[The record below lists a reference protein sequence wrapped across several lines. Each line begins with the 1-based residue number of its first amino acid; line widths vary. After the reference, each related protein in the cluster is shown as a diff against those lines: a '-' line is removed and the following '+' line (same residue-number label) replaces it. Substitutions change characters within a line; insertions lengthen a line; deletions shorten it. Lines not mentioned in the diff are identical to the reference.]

1 MPRPGLGQWRVAMSQ
16 TSCGSDCIAGRIAG
30 LLAFRSRTIAC
41 SQRFGYTFAQYSS
54 RGPDSQGLCEQ
65 EAPYLQASDQ
75 RDITQGNLNASI
87 LRLSWPTTISM
98 ALFSLPSI
106 YDAYWLGKL
115 GSGAQAA
122 AGLTMSV
129 RVTLISVLMA
139 LSVGSGAVVSRYV
152 GAKDQDNANLSALQS
167 VMLMIASSGALG
179 LIGLILARPLMSLAG
194 ADAETLPLAVKY
206 ARIIFIGLIAMEM
219 VPSMGFML
227 NAAGAPNV
235 LLGMLLFST
244 GTQLIAEP
252 ILVGRLGL
260 EGAALAL
267 VLANFVGM
275 SWGFFVMLSGRA
287 PVQLDLHNLRVDF
300 SMMKRILR
308 VTLPAVILRGAP
320 NLAMSVLTRYVAWYG
335 APVLAA
341 WTIVQRVYTAAL
353 IPSFGVARTAP
364 AMVGQNLGAAQPE
377 RATRSVHIIA
387 RAATL
392 IGIVIIVAL
401 VLFAPQIV
409 GLFSDEPET
418 VAIGVD
424 VVRALSVG
432 YLAFA
437 VNTVFDAAQAGA
449 GDTVSPMVINIVSVW
464 LVQVPLAFVLSQ
476 VTDLGANGIWIAVN
490 LGWIVQATLMTLRF
504 RQGRWKLLRVV

>member
-1 MPRPGLGQWRVAMSQ
+1 M
-16 TSCGSDCIAGRIAG
+16 
-30 LLAFRSRTIAC
+30 
-41 SQRFGYTFAQYSS
+41 
-54 RGPDSQGLCEQ
+54 
-65 EAPYLQASDQ
+65 QASTQ

-87 LRLSWPTTISM
+87 WHLSWPITLSM

-129 RVTLISVLMA
+129 RITMISVLMA
-139 LSVGSGAVVSRYV
+139 LSLGCGAVVSRYV

-167 VMLMIASSGALG
+167 VMLMIVSSGVLG
-179 LIGLILARPLMSLAG
+179 LVGLALVRPLMSLAG
-194 ADAETLPLAVKY
+194 ADAETLPLAVRY
-206 ARIIFIGLIAMEM
+206 ARIIFIGLIALEM

-235 LLGMLLFST
+235 LLGMTVFST

-267 VLANFVGM
+267 VLAHVVGM
-275 SWGFFVMLSGRA
+275 LWGFFVIFSGRA
-287 PVQLDLHNLRVDF
+287 PIQLDLRNLRLDLP
-300 SMMKRILR
+300 MMKRILR
-308 VTLPAVILRGAP
+308 VTLPAVVLRGAP

-341 WTIVQRVYTAAL
+341 WTIVQRVYNAAL

-392 IGIVIIVAL
+392 IGIVIIAAL
-401 VLFAPQIV
+401 VLFAPQVV

-418 VAIGVD
+418 VTTGVD
-424 VVRALSVG
+424 VVRALSLG
-432 YLAFA
+432 YLAFI
-437 VNTVFDAAQAGA
+437 VNSVFDVAQAGA
-449 GDTVSPMVINIVSVW
+449 GDTVSPMVINIISVW
-464 LVQVPLAFVLSQ
+464 LVQVPLAFVLSRSAG
-476 VTDLGANGIWIAVN
+476 LGANGIWIAVN
-490 LGWIVQATLMTLRF
+490 LGWVVQATMMTLRF
-504 RQGRWKLLRVV
+504 RQGRWKIYRVV